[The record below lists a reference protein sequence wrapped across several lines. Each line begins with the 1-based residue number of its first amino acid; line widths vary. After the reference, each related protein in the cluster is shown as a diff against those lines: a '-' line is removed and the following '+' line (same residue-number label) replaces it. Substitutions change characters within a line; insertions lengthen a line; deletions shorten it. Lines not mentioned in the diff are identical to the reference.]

1 MNGLLVLPQDMLCSA
16 ETLGNHFTTA
26 IAQIPVDVYFPSF
39 NDKRSPNIGTN
50 NPLLPPSIGKA
61 WKRSGKPL
69 NWGYPVS
76 YPKPDASVSLL
87 AFSISCSQ
95 TEEREVAKK
104 IYQDIDR
111 WTDSFIH
118 YCILE
123 TKQVL
128 RQNRAI
134 SNCQTDLQLSG
145 SEGRIPKSTIV
156 TIEAY
161 LYQDSQALTVNQI
174 KGAMEFAASQQ
185 PMKIEYEMLLASYF
199 AKMQDQNNHAIM
211 DACSAVEICLNSVIQ
226 QFADKKGINLKIL
239 TSKYRTLGHKFDLLH
254 LIDEVPPT
262 IQTSKIT
269 KTRNRVAHN
278 NGSIVSD
285 DETDTLIR
293 EVEKCLRHYSPQYY

>member
-104 IYQDIDR
+104 YIRISIGGQIHL
-111 WTDSFIH
+111 FIIVFWKPSKGSGKIEL
-118 YCILE
+118 YPTARRTCSYRG
-123 TKQVL
+123 V
-128 RQNRAI
+128 RDVYQNRQ
-134 SNCQTDLQLSG
+134 S
-145 SEGRIPKSTIV
+145 
-156 TIEAY
+156 
-161 LYQDSQALTVNQI
+161 
-174 KGAMEFAASQQ
+174 
-185 PMKIEYEMLLASYF
+185 
-199 AKMQDQNNHAIM
+199 
-211 DACSAVEICLNSVIQ
+211 
-226 QFADKKGINLKIL
+226 
-239 TSKYRTLGHKFDLLH
+239 
-254 LIDEVPPT
+254 
-262 IQTSKIT
+262 
-269 KTRNRVAHN
+269 
-278 NGSIVSD
+278 
-285 DETDTLIR
+285 
-293 EVEKCLRHYSPQYY
+293 